1 MKNITAS
8 QSFMA
13 RSIIGSSIATTSNC
27 FLISS
32 SSLPNDGRINKY
44 SSTKEVD
51 QKTGVTKPS
60 DRDVIVWPVVGSR
73 AIIRLYQG
81 DHSYRQKNKFSFYP
95 SLYNHVVARER
106 WGIPSTSAEA
116 VKLIIQH
123 GVLGKDKEPSLV
135 QMVKFRNRI
144 VHLYQEVD
152 DSEIYRILQE
162 NLDDIKDF
170 IQAVMN
176 KFF

>member
-1 MKNITAS
+1 MVDKDIIQRKLSFIDLRLQNLETLKLMGRQDFLAS
-8 QSFMA
+8 FQA
-13 RSIIGSSIATTSNC
+13 VDAAKYNLQVCIEALIDVSNH
-27 FLISS
+27 I
-32 SSLPNDGRINKY
+32 
-44 SSTKEVD
+44 
-51 QKTGVTKPS
+51 
-60 DRDVIVWPVVGSR
+60 
-73 AIIRLYQG
+73 
-81 DHSYRQKNKFSFYP
+81 
-95 SLYNHVVARER
+95 VARER

-123 GVLGKDKEPSLV
+123 GVLGKDKELSLV

-162 NLDDIKDF
+162 NLNDIKSF